1 MLARITAFAD
11 RIQRRPTVAFVVQ
24 VVEIVTIKNLPGFAQ
39 MMAYSILFATVPF
52 LMVLVSGA
60 ALITR
65 FVNAEFEN
73 PALPVLNWLQ
83 QYLPQD
89 LVNFL
94 EGPIQTALNQPHGW
108 ALTIG
113 ALLSLWGVRGAI
125 AAIIRGLNVSYGID
139 RDPRGFLVTNSIALV
154 LAVLVILLITLS
166 SILFTLGTTLGNDV
180 ADALGL
186 QDLYLTVSAMI
197 RWPTLVVLGVL
208 SVMVLHWLG
217 PANSQP
223 FLWYLPGSIFT
234 VIVIVISTWV
244 LSYWFGI
251 AGGFD
256 QTYGVFG
263 SVMAFIF
270 WLWIMGLVIL
280 IGGAI
285 NAVIHRYARSSI
297 RPDSV

>member
-1 MLARITAFAD
+1 MLERITALAD
-11 RIQRRPTVAFVVQ
+11 RIQRIPAVAFVVQ
-24 VVEIVTIKNLPGFAQ
+24 VVQIVTTKNLPGFAQ
-39 MMAYSILFATVPF
+39 MMAYSLLFATVPF
-52 LMVLVSGA
+52 LMVLVAGA
-60 ALITR
+60 ALVTR
-65 FVNAEFEN
+65 LVNADLEN
-73 PALPVLNWLQ
+73 PALPVLTWLQ

-89 LVNFL
+89 AVSFL
-94 EGPIQTALNQPHGW
+94 EGPIQAALNQPHGW

-113 ALLSLWGVRGAI
+113 ALLALWGVRGAI
-125 AAIIRGLNVSYGID
+125 AAIIRGLNVSYGVD
-139 RDPRGFLVTNSIALV
+139 RDPRGFLVTNSIALM
-154 LAVLVILLITLS
+154 LAVMVVLLITLG
-166 SILFTLGTTLGNDV
+166 SILFTLGTTLGRDI
-180 ADALGL
+180 ADALGF
-186 QDLYLTVSAMI
+186 QDIYLTISALI
-197 RWPTLVVLGVL
+197 RWPTLVALGVL

-217 PANSQP
+217 PANSEP

-234 VIVIVISTWV
+234 VIGIVISTLV

-270 WLWIMGLVIL
+270 WLWIMGQVIL

-285 NAVIHRYARSSI
+285 NAVVHRYVRSSI